1 MLNVKK
7 LGSIL
12 IKMEI
17 KTISSFPGCPFNDT
31 FETFFDT
38 HNLEEDVE
46 CYQLL
51 FCPYGTGTCFNDL
64 YKIKFKTRV
73 VILNIIDLMIDS
85 NDNFAID
92 ELKQFCEQHPE
103 QNFIIFSLH
112 LNLKEQLSIP
122 NLYLDTIVPT
132 SYTERLQ
139 PCEKKEIKNN
149 WLSLNSDTKVHRVLT
164 VCYLLSKSYHRKG
177 YITFNM
183 NAPTLV
189 KPDKYKN
196 ITRIPSGDFRY
207 DLAKGYGKFISEN
220 YNHLKIRNFDYKDDR
235 VANNYNVNLLPVY
248 ERIAVEIITGTM
260 FFEPTPVL
268 TEKEVQ
274 SIYAKNF
281 PIYINGPGIAR
292 EIKKFLNVDIFEDI
306 VDHSYDEIEDHFDR
320 LAAAID
326 RNQHLLDGST
336 NIKELWNDNRERFE
350 NNCKIM
356 DDLLYDRDKRK
367 IIDHQKI
374 KQALKHFDVAFS

>member
-1 MLNVKK
+1 
-7 LGSIL
+7 
-12 IKMEI
+12 
-17 KTISSFPGCPFNDT
+17 
-31 FETFFDT
+31 
-38 HNLEEDVE
+38 
-46 CYQLL
+46 
-51 FCPYGTGTCFNDL
+51 
-64 YKIKFKTRV
+64 
-73 VILNIIDLMIDS
+73 
-85 NDNFAID
+85 
-92 ELKQFCEQHPE
+92 
-103 QNFIIFSLH
+103 
-112 LNLKEQLSIP
+112 
-122 NLYLDTIVPT
+122 
-132 SYTERLQ
+132 
-139 PCEKKEIKNN
+139 
-149 WLSLNSDTKVHRVLT
+149 
-164 VCYLLSKSYHRKG
+164 
-177 YITFNM
+177 M

-207 DLAKGYGKFISEN
+207 DLAKGYGKFMSEN
-220 YNHLKIRNFDYKDDR
+220 YNHLKIRNFDYNDDR